1 MCASCTASA
10 TDGVQT
16 TSADMNE
23 QIEKPSQQTTTTESH
38 DTAHDMHAM
47 VDKTKKMKM
56 DSHLDMEEDPPPVP
70 EHTVEML
77 YAAVQKKP
85 KKKRDETIVP
95 TGEDTDAPP
104 VPAYTMEEL

>member
-1 MCASCTASA
+1 
-10 TDGVQT
+10 
-16 TSADMNE
+16 MNK
-23 QIEKPSQQTTTTESH
+23 QCEKSSQQATPTESH
-38 DTAHDMHAM
+38 DTAHDMYAM
-47 VDKTKKMKM
+47 VDKTNKMKTG
-56 DSHLDMEEDPPPVP
+56 SHLDMEEDPPPVP

-85 KKKRDETIVP
+85 KKMRDETIVP